1 MPRLVA
7 RAPERQ
13 ARRSLP
19 PLRHRHTFAG
29 VSAPA
34 DPTSVLVVE
43 DDAAVR
49 RALTAFLERTGHHVQ
64 QAGNG
69 EEALRL
75 LTATRFSAMLCDI
88 RMPVLSGLDL
98 LPKALAADP
107 DLAII
112 MLTGVG
118 EPASAISCLKLGAA
132 DYLIKPVDL
141 EELRH
146 ALQRALRRREL
157 EIERREMEQWLAKEV
172 AARTAELEEQSR
184 QLARLSVNVLGALVD
199 TLEAKDPILLGH
211 SQRVADLSAR
221 IAVQMGLHGDDV
233 EAVRIA
239 GRLHDIGRLAL
250 REPGL
255 ALAAPTGEEIGTSP
269 GDPDLAAQLLD
280 PLVQL
285 KGVAE
290 IVRYQHE
297 RFDGKGVPE
306 GRRGEEIPVGARIV
320 AAASVYDEL
329 AVGSAESGALEPAA
343 AIANLR
349 ALVGLMLDPKVFAAL
364 EQEVL
369 SAA

>member
-1 MPRLVA
+1 VPRLAA

-13 ARRSLP
+13 ARQSLP
-19 PLRHRHTFAG
+19 RPAPRHSFGR
-29 VSAPA
+29 VSATA
-34 DPTSVLVVE
+34 AKTSVLVVE

-49 RALTAFLERTGHHVQ
+49 RALSAYLERIGHEVQ
-64 QAGNG
+64 QAPNG
-69 EEALRL
+69 DEALSL
-75 LTATRFSAMLCDI
+75 LAATRFAAMLCDI
-88 RMPVLSGLDL
+88 RMPGLSGMDL

-107 DLAII
+107 DLAVI

-146 ALQRALRRREL
+146 AVQRALRRREL
-157 EIERREMEQWLAKEV
+157 EIERREMEQWLAREV

-184 QLARLSVNVLGALVD
+184 QLARLSTNVLGALVD
-199 TLEAKDPILLGH
+199 TLEAKDPLLVGH

-221 IAVQMGLHGDDV
+221 IAVHMGLHGDDV
-233 EAVRIA
+233 EAIRTA
-239 GRLHDIGRLAL
+239 GRLHDIGKLAL

-255 ALAAPTGEEIGTSP
+255 ALATPAGHEIGTSP

-297 RFDGKGVPE
+297 RFDGKGMPE
-306 GRRGEEIPVGARIV
+306 GRRGDEIPVGSRIV

-329 AVGSAESGALEPAA
+329 AVGSADGSALAPAA

-349 ALVGLMLDPKVFAAL
+349 GLVGLMLDPKVFGAL

-369 SAA
+369 GTD

>member
-1 MPRLVA
+1 M
-7 RAPERQ
+7 
-13 ARRSLP
+13 
-19 PLRHRHTFAG
+19 T
-29 VSAPA
+29 APA
-34 DPTSVLVVE
+34 AKTPILIVE
-43 DDAAVR
+43 DELPVR
-49 RALTAFLERTGHHVQ
+49 TVLAAFLERIGHEVR

-69 EEALRL
+69 EQALDQL
-75 LTATRFSAMLCDI
+75 AAHRFAAMLCDI
-88 RMPVLSGLDL
+88 RMPVMTGVEL

-141 EELRH
+141 EELQQS
-146 ALQRALRRREL
+146 LQRALRRREL
-157 EIERREMEQWLAKEV
+157 EIERRSLEQWLAREV
-172 AARTAELEEQSR
+172 AIRTEELEEQSR
-184 QLARLSVNVLGALVD
+184 QLARLSLNVIGALVD
-199 TLEAKDPILLGH
+199 ALEAKDPLLRGH

-221 IAVQMGLHGDDV
+221 IAVHLGLHGADL

-239 GRLHDIGRLAL
+239 GRVHDIGKLAL

-255 ALAAPTGEEIGTSP
+255 ALVAPAGEEIGANP
-269 GDPDLAAQLLD
+269 GEVDLAARLLE

-290 IVRYQHE
+290 IVRFQHE

-306 GRRGEEIPVGARIV
+306 GRRGDEIPMGARIV

-329 AVGSAESGALEPAA
+329 AMGSGDGATLEPGA

-349 ALVGLMLDPKVFAAL
+349 GLVGLKLDPAVFAAL
-364 EQEVL
+364 EQEL
-369 SAA
+369 LAPA